1 MLKEERVLCA
11 LSREEPDR
19 IPLYDL
25 VSSRA
30 FIEHW
35 GGQALTLENAST
47 LIPRALDRSLDMT
60 RIFLPEELG
69 RRVDA
74 QGFSYERTDWFNE
87 WQIGMPF
94 HDMPGLVS
102 FVSNE
107 IERLEAF
114 RPADPAEAL
123 ADLLGWKT
131 RFGQTVI
138 PASWA
143 GEPLQDAYI
152 RIGLE
157 WFSWL
162 YAEAPHLL
170 RRWIDA
176 IHAALMRR
184 LQSEAGCQVVSPV
197 AWIFADIAYKNRLL
211 FSPSFLR
218 DLGFFARLA
227 EICDLYHSY
236 QLKVIFHSDG
246 FIGSIIPNLIQAGV
260 DAIAPV
266 DTAAGMDLAALK
278 QAFGHQLSFVGG
290 IDVETILR
298 GGSPAA
304 AREKTLQVIQQ
315 ACPGGGLI
323 LGASSEELFDTLP
336 LENILAMHDTVRE
349 FGVYPLQA

>member
-1 MLKEERVLCA
+1 MRKDERVLCA

-30 FIEHW
+30 FIEYW
-35 GGQALTLENAST
+35 GGQVLTLENART
-47 LIPRALDRSLDMT
+47 LIPQALDRSLDMT

-87 WQIGMPF
+87 WQVGMPF
-94 HDMPGLVS
+94 IDMPGLVS
-102 FVSNE
+102 FVSTE

-114 RPADPAEAL
+114 QPADPAEAL
-123 ADLLGWKT
+123 SELLDWKA

-162 YAEAPHLL
+162 YAEQLHLL

-184 LQSEAGCQVVSPV
+184 LQSEAGCRVVSPV

-218 DLGFFARLA
+218 DLGFFHRLA

-236 QLKVIFHSDG
+236 RLKVIFHSDG
-246 FIGSIIPNLIQAGV
+246 FIGSVIPDLIQVGV

-266 DTAAGMDLAALK
+266 DTASGMDLAALK
-278 QAFGHQLSFVGG
+278 RAFGGQLSFVGG

-298 GGSPAA
+298 SGSPVTV
-304 AREKTLQVIQQ
+304 REKTRQLIRQ
-315 ACPGGGLI
+315 AGYGGGLI

-336 LENILAMHDTVRE
+336 LENILAMHDTVHEYGTYSR
-349 FGVYPLQA
+349 QA